1 MELLRSH
8 IDLDDFFSR
17 LVAAPGRALLL
28 DYDGT
33 LAPFAV
39 ERDQAV
45 PYPGVRDCLQALI
58 AAGRT
63 RLIIIS
69 GRALHDLTPLLALDP
84 LPELW
89 GSHGW
94 EWRLPDGT
102 YHPPALGLTARRGLA
117 QAIEA
122 AVGFGLN
129 HALERKPASV
139 ALHWRGLAPRT
150 AAAMRNDS
158 VRLWTPIARA
168 HELAL
173 HPFDGGLEL
182 RVPGQDK
189 GNVVRHLLGELD
201 AEAAVAYCGDDLT
214 DEDAFQALGARG
226 LRVLVRPELRDTAAD
241 VWIRPPDELLA
252 WLQRWL

>member
-1 MELLRSH
+1 MELLRPH
-8 IDLDDFFSR
+8 VDLDLFFSR
-17 LVAAPGRALLL
+17 LAAAPGRTLLL

-39 ERDQAV
+39 ERDRAA
-45 PYPGVRDCLQALI
+45 PYPGVRDCLQELI

-63 RLIIIS
+63 RIVVIS
-69 GRALHDLTPLLALDP
+69 GRAIQDLAPLLSLDP

-94 EWRLPDGT
+94 ERRLADGT
-102 YHPPALGLTARRGLA
+102 YHPPALGPAARRGLA
-117 QAIEA
+117 RATEV
-122 AVGFGLN
+122 AVDFGLN
-129 HALERKPASV
+129 HSLERKPASV

-150 AAAMRNDS
+150 IVAMEHDIR
-158 VRLWTPIARA
+158 RLWAPIAAA

-189 GNVVRHLLGELD
+189 GSVVRRLLGEL
-201 AEAAVAYCGDDLT
+201 EEGTSVAYCGDDLT
-214 DEDAFQALGARG
+214 DEDAFEALADRG

-241 VWIRPPDELLA
+241 IWIRPLDELLA
-252 WLQRWL
+252 FLGRWP